1 MQRLG
6 KRSGFTLIELLV
18 VIAII
23 AILIALLVPAVQKVR
38 EAAAR
43 AQCQNN
49 LKQLSLGCVNY
60 HDTNKKLPPA
70 VLMKVKAN
78 PGRVTDVTTGSQNFG
93 PNWIVL
99 ILPYIEQ
106 AGLYSTVENSVHQY
120 MITGDSTWRSLK
132 GETFDI
138 LLCPSDLGADKPWDG
153 TAGKG
158 WARGNYAC
166 NAGGIH
172 QNTPPAGTDGLGW
185 RSSMD
190 GKTPFY
196 GSNATF
202 GGPVPDGT
210 AGGGVMCINWGA
222 PLGIVSNEDGTA
234 YTILLNEVRI
244 GSHLSPGDPRGTWAA
259 GFPGC
264 SVTCAGWS
272 WDCTNPNDHNANADD
287 CEGAVDDPVGGMG
300 AWMPCP
306 FQQATARSRHA
317 EGVNSAFCDGSVRF
331 IGNDVSQRVWWALN
345 CRNDGLETGGN

>member
-120 MITGDSTWRSLK
+120 MITVDSTWRSLK

-234 YTILLNEVRI
+234 YTILLNEVRATRAGPGQPAFPAAALPVRGGPGI
-244 GSHLSPGDPRGTWAA
+244 APIPTITTRMPTIARALSMIPSAAWVPGCPVLSSKPPRAA
-259 GFPGC
+259 GMPKASIRPFA
-264 SVTCAGWS
+264 T
-272 WDCTNPNDHNANADD
+272 
-287 CEGAVDDPVGGMG
+287 GAFVSSAMTSPREFGG
-300 AWMPCP
+300 P
-306 FQQATARSRHA
+306 
-317 EGVNSAFCDGSVRF
+317 
-331 IGNDVSQRVWWALN
+331 
-345 CRNDGLETGGN
+345 